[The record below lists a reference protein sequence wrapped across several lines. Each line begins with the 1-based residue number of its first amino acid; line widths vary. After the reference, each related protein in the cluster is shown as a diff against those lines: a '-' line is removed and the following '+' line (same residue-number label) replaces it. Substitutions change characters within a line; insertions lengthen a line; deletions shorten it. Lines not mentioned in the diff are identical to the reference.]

1 MANNKNDGAELFNI
15 IKTIVDNYIN
25 NRQIADVVTGKYNG
39 ATVAVEGLQ
48 LPMSIISGNMKS
60 KIENGDSL
68 LLLRGDGG
76 NSYYIMEIT
85 GKPYLTNGEG

>member
-25 NRQIADVVTGKYNG
+25 NRQIADVVAGKYNG
-39 ATVAVEGLQ
+39 STVDIEGLQ
-48 LPMSIISGNMKS
+48 LPMSIVSGNMKS
-60 KIENGDSL
+60 KLESGDSL

-76 NSYYIMEIT
+76 NTYYILEIT
-85 GKPYLTNGEG
+85 GKPYLTNREG